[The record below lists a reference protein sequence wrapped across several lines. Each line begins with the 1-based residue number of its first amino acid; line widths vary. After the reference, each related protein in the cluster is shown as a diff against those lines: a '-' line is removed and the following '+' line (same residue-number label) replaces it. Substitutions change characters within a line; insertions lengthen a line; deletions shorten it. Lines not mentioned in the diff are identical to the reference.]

1 MELIHKTHSQE
12 VKGLLTRQK
21 QLQLSLTS
29 ANNDMLQFRQQLKV
43 HSGCGLVV
51 GMSVIVI
58 LCLFQEKERL
68 LDVTNIY
75 TQRVPPTSLPPPLPL
90 MDDRGTQ
97 TPLTRPPQEGE
108 AVLITKRH
116 TDTTSCQTDANW
128 TTPKRV
134 HTEGNPPPHSAL
146 PTILPAAKPAPVMT
160 TGPTSGPLPF
170 ATNSTNTSIVT
181 SLPTHSVPAGNQATP
196 TPQSVMAPPTTRLP
210 HVSPTVV
217 GVTMG
222 TVATPTLP
230 EEDEPIMKLNNQPMP
245 GLTPPTLQS
254 SQGQSYG
261 TGQATPTITSLATT
275 TIVSQA
281 TPTIVSKATPK
292 NTANEA
298 PKGSLGTKEKDD
310 LLKKL
315 FNNQYSSTSRNATPT
330 KPIDNKTGLSFG
342 GLSGR
347 HDNNRER
354 GVANES
360 SRRSTNRESEVF
372 GGDNSLITGL
382 GVTRGRGLSEDI
394 GGGAT
399 LLSSPLGSMFEQG
412 GVASIV
418 TNDDRKQHSSKRNK
432 SIISQLF
439 DTPKTE
445 APPKEVGVAVKRDED
460 EGRGHKGRG
469 SVTSVLSQSERIRNM
484 HQGLPSMASEDN
496 RYGTRNGGR
505 GKSGDTSGGVAGMT
519 TIHGRRAGGE
529 GGTTTN
535 GGGLI
540 FGDNQRTPSIF
551 ADGNVTSDT
560 NNLFSGR
567 GTDRADN
574 RVGGTYPWETQVE
587 LRPQQTS
594 TNKFQVDD
602 DLEELTIT

>member
-43 HSGCGLVV
+43 HSGCGLIV
-51 GMSVIVI
+51 GVSVI
-58 LCLFQEKERL
+58 LCPFQEKERL

-108 AVLITKRH
+108 AVLITKCH
-116 TDTTSCQTDANW
+116 THTTSCQTDANW
-128 TTPKRV
+128 TTPRRV
-134 HTEGNPPPHSAL
+134 HTEGIPPPHSAH
-146 PTILPAAKPAPVMT
+146 PTILPAAKPAPVIT
-160 TGPTSGPLPF
+160 TGPSSGSLPFTTTSSNVPIITPLP
-170 ATNSTNTSIVT
+170 AA
-181 SLPTHSVPAGNQATP
+181 SVPGNQATP
-196 TPQSVMAPPTTRLP
+196 TRQSVVALSTTRPP

-217 GVTMG
+217 SVTMG
-222 TVATPTLP
+222 TVTPPTLP
-230 EEDEPIMKLNNQPMP
+230 QEDEPIMILNHQPTP
-245 GLTPPTLQS
+245 RLTPSTLQS
-254 SQGQSYG
+254 SQGQSLG
-261 TGQATPTITSLATT
+261 TRQATPTSLGTT

-281 TPTIVSKATPK
+281 TPTIVSQATPR
-292 NTANEA
+292 TIANEA

-315 FNNQYSSTSRNATPT
+315 FNNQYSTSRNATPT
-330 KPIDNKTGLSFG
+330 KPFDNKTFG

-347 HDNNRER
+347 NDDKER

-360 SRRSTNRESEVF
+360 SRRRPTNRESEVF
-372 GGDNSLITGL
+372 GGDNSLITGV
-382 GVTRGRGLSEDI
+382 GVARGRDLTEDT
-394 GGGAT
+394 GSGAT
-399 LLSSPLGSMFEQG
+399 LLSGPLGSVFGQG
-412 GVASIV
+412 GVASVV
-418 TNDDRKQHSSKRNK
+418 TNDDQKQHSSKRNTSK
-432 SIISQLF
+432 SNLISQLF

-445 APPKEVGVAVKRDED
+445 TPPKGMGVAVKRDED
-460 EGRGHKGRG
+460 EERGHKGRG

-484 HQGLPSMASEDN
+484 HQGLPSMASDDN
-496 RYGTRNGGR
+496 PYGTRRGGR
-505 GKSGDTSGGVAGMT
+505 GKSGDTSGGVAGRT
-519 TIHGRRAGGE
+519 TIYGRRAGGE
-529 GGTTTN
+529 GDTTTN

-540 FGDNQRTPSIF
+540 FGDNTSSQKTPSIF
-551 ADGNVTSDT
+551 TDGNIASDT

-567 GTDRADN
+567 GTDN
-574 RVGGTYPWETQVE
+574 RVGGVYPWETQVE
-587 LRPQQTS
+587 LRPQQS